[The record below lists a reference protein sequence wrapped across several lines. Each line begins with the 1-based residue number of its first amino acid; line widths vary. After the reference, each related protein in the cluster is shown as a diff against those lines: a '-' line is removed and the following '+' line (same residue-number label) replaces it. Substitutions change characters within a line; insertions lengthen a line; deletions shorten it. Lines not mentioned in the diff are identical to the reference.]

1 MTWNQS
7 GRHDRKMSTRSF
19 DSPNDGGPDS
29 ECIVLELEEGDVVIY
44 DPANHRAWVQS
55 DASVEIR
62 SQV

>member
-1 MTWNQS
+1 
-7 GRHDRKMSTRSF
+7 MSTRSF